1 MANLFL
7 SDSRKMACVHLI
19 MHINGQCTY
28 NYAHMNYSQ
37 IQMSTFHK
45 CKLSMTVN
53 HLWKDRIEVY
63 VIISHHTE
71 YL

>member
-1 MANLFL
+1 
-7 SDSRKMACVHLI
+7 

>member
-1 MANLFL
+1 MAN
-7 SDSRKMACVHLI
+7 VHI
-19 MHINGQCTY
+19 VMHN
-28 NYAHMNYSQ
+28 HMNYSQ

-63 VIISHHTE
+63 AIISHHTE